1 LFDIMKPR
9 TIQSIS
15 RALDV
20 LEELSNS
27 PQGLGLM
34 ELAEKLNLN
43 KSTAHHILAT
53 LVEHRFAKQNSST
66 KRYGVDSRLI
76 HLAHCAADNLN
87 VVQEAEPVLS
97 RLAEESNEVAHL
109 MILDKGEIVYLLKL
123 ESAENTHSLKLASYV
138 GMRNA
143 AHSSAGGKALLS
155 HLDEKQLAEI
165 ITERGLARRSK
176 NTITDPDEL
185 RKELSQVREQG
196 FAIDDEENEEGV
208 RCVGAPVRDAR
219 GRVIAAISVSGPR
232 FRLSMNTV
240 RRRLAPQVVN
250 AAKEISLCLGFDE
263 TVTV

>member
-1 LFDIMKPR
+1 MKSR
-9 TIQSIS
+9 TIQSVS

-43 KSTAHHILAT
+43 KSTTHHILAT
-53 LVEHRFAKQNSST
+53 LVEHGFAKQNSSS
-66 KRYGVDSRLI
+66 KRYGVDPRLI
-76 HLAHCAADNLN
+76 HLAHRVAGNLDI
-87 VVQEAEPVLS
+87 VQEAEPIL
-97 RLAEESNEVAHL
+97 RKLAEESKEVAHL
-109 MILDKGEIVYLLKL
+109 MILDKGEMVYLLKF

-155 HLDEKQLAEI
+155 HLDEKQLTEI
-165 ITERGLARRSK
+165 ITKRGLPQRSK

-185 RKELSQVREQG
+185 RKELSRVRKQG

-208 RCVGAPVRDAR
+208 RCVGAPIHDTL

-232 FRLSMNTV
+232 FRLSMNTI

-250 AAKEISLCLGFDE
+250 AAKELSLSLGFDE
-263 TVTV
+263 TLTI